1 MFNEENSIVTLLEFL
16 SLILNKY
23 TVVYNQDKSI
33 EKNRE
38 NVDRCANYRLKGLQN
53 ISKLIVSCQNML
65 CHSQIESQQL
75 ILYNIIDFW
84 CR

>member
-23 TVVYNQDKSI
+23 TVVYYQDKSI

-38 NVDRCANYRLKGLQN
+38 NGDHGANSRLKGLQN
-53 ISKLIVSCQNML
+53 ISKLIVSCQMML
-65 CHSQIESQQL
+65 CPSQIESQQL
-75 ILYNIIDFW
+75 IFYNIIDFW
-84 CR
+84 CK

>member
-23 TVVYNQDKSI
+23 AVVYYQAKSI

-38 NVDRCANYRLKGLQN
+38 NGDHGANSRQKGLQN
-53 ISKLIVSCQNML
+53 ISKLNRINKKIRKRNTSRP
-65 CHSQIESQQL
+65 SQRL
-75 ILYNIIDFW
+75 K
-84 CR
+84 

>member
-1 MFNEENSIVTLLEFL
+1 MTLLEFL

-23 TVVYNQDKSI
+23 TVVYYQAKSI

-38 NVDRCANYRLKGLQN
+38 NGDHGANYRLKGLQN

-75 ILYNIIDFW
+75 ILCNIIDFW
-84 CR
+84 CK

>member
-1 MFNEENSIVTLLEFL
+1 MSEMFDEKNSIVTLLEFL

-33 EKNRE
+33 EKNRQ
-38 NVDRCANYRLKGLQN
+38 NGDHGTNSRLKGLHN

-65 CHSQIESQQL
+65 CHSLIDSQQL
-75 ILYNIIDFW
+75 IL
-84 CR
+84 